1 MDNSFRQQESETRQS
16 NVLFVNLQMILGG
29 ILHWLAGLIQL
40 TEEEQEDAG
49 IYPDGLRDE

>member
-16 NVLFVNLQMILGG
+16 NGFFVNLQILSGL
-29 ILHWLAGLIQL
+29 LHWLAGLIRL

-49 IYPDGLRDE
+49 IFPDGIHDQ